1 MLQTANGSLTVGVNA
16 APGSSLLIR
25 GGTSSI
31 GMALAVLA
39 KRQGITVVA
48 TTRNPAKTQ
57 ALLDAG
63 TDHVVIDSGSIAE
76 QVRAIF
82 PGGVGGAVELVGTPT
97 LQDTLRATAVHGT
110 VCFTGML
117 SDEWTVKDFYP
128 IDFIPNGVR
137 LTAYSGGASD
147 LPAPVLQ
154 EFLDAVEAGRVSV
167 PIGKVYRFDEIVQA
181 HQDMED
187 GSVSGK
193 LVVTVEG
200 HIHD

>member
-1 MLQTANGSLTVGVNA
+1 
-16 APGSSLLIR
+16 
-25 GGTSSI
+25 
-31 GMALAVLA
+31 
-39 KRQGITVVA
+39 
-48 TTRNPAKTQ
+48 
-57 ALLDAG
+57 
-63 TDHVVIDSGSIAE
+63 
-76 QVRAIF
+76 
-82 PGGVGGAVELVGTPT
+82 
-97 LQDTLRATAVHGT
+97 
-110 VCFTGML
+110 ML
-117 SDEWTVKDFYP
+117 SDEWMVKDFYP

-137 LTAYSGGASD
+137 LTAYSGGARD

-193 LVVTVEG
+193 LVITVEG